1 MSFNSATSFVN
12 YDEDFGFDTRGLK
25 KTQNRSKKMANTEMK
40 LNYNKEL
47 YINYMKNNNFSKN
60 TMSCYIYTLDKY
72 FKDYGEITKDK
83 LLLMKSKMIEQN
95 NAVKSINRTIITINS
110 YIRCLVEE
118 TDNPELLKLQLK
130 CLKEQSKTF
139 LENVI
144 TVQQFKQLCD
154 FLKKNINKETEGK
167 VIYNIDK
174 NNKNKNGGILMIGN
188 SKSSYQK
195 IYMIVRC
202 LGLTGVR
209 VSELTKFNTQAVEDG
224 YFDVCGKGG
233 KVRRI
238 YIPKKLQEELKEYIK
253 DQNIQGFLFQN
264 QKGQALT
271 ERYVAHAL
279 KDYAKIVGI
288 PEKVVYPHSFRH
300 MFAKAFLAKRQDIAF
315 LADLLGHS
323 SINTTR
329 IYLRMT
335 SEEQKAL
342 VDKIVDW

>member
-1 MSFNSATSFVN
+1 MSFNVEASVIS

-25 KTQNRSKKMANTEMK
+25 KSQNRSKKTTKTDLRLPYYRE
-40 LNYNKEL
+40 NYL
-47 YINYMKNNNFSKN
+47 TYMKNNNFSKN
-60 TMSCYIYTLDKY
+60 TMTAYIYTLDKY
-72 FKDYGEITKDK
+72 FNEYKEITKDN
-83 LLLMKSKMIEQN
+83 LLLMKSKMIESN
-95 NAVKSINRTIITINS
+95 TAVKTINRTIITLNS
-110 YIRCLVEE
+110 YIRSIYEE
-118 TDNPELLKLQLK
+118 TEDVNYLKLQLK

-167 VIYNIDK
+167 IVYNVDK
-174 NNKNKNGGILMIGN
+174 NHKNKNGGILMIGN
-188 SKSSYQK
+188 TKSSYQK

-238 YIPKKLQEELKEYIK
+238 YIPKKLQNELKEYIQ
-253 DQNIQGFLFQN
+253 DQNITGFLFQN
-264 QKGQALT
+264 KSGEALT

-279 KDYAKIVGI
+279 KDYAKMAGI

-300 MFAKAFLAKRQDIAF
+300 MFAKAFIAKRQDIAF

-323 SINTTR
+323 SIQTTR

-335 SEEQKAL
+335 SEEQKEL